1 MILASYRYRFGW
13 FSGHVGTYIGD
24 ILWVYALSPILLR
37 ELCISKPAAAQI
49 FSNRRQIVVKSQIG
63 AVLGSRAQNP
73 RIITQ
78 NQSLKPLWR
87 NAKTT
92 ISRCNAKTQSRQ
104 SSAASV
110 GRPYATTENINA
122 SRTSIRP
129 NSNITKSKSE
139 QILNVN
145 RKARSAPNQN
155 NSKLPAK
162 QLHGEKTKR
171 TPRQWSADSGV
182 GTDCSNS
189 VRTHSDCCS
198 NIFPCDE
205 PFILPAR
212 ITAYVE

>member
-1 MILASYRYRFGW
+1 MFLLDRPLVPRYTKNSLGDITHSSSGVSSGISSLAS
-13 FSGHVGTYIGD
+13 
-24 ILWVYALSPILLR
+24 
-37 ELCISKPAAAQI
+37 SKCP
-49 FSNRRQIVVKSQIG
+49 S
-63 AVLGSRAQNP
+63 AVS
-73 RIITQ
+73 T
-78 NQSLKPLWR
+78 S
-87 NAKTT
+87 KTT
-92 ISRCNAKTQSRQ
+92 VSRCNAKTQSRQ
-104 SSAASV
+104 SSASSV

-189 VRTHSDCCS
+189 VRAHSDCCS